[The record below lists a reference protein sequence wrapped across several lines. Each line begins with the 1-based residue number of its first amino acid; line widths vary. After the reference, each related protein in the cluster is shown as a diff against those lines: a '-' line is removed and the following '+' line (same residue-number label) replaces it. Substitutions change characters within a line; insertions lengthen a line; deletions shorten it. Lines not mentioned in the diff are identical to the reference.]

1 LLIIMVTRIVPS
13 PSSEAEGVGCFKALA
28 KESTKLRD
36 RAVWNESK
44 VQEWPGVRRSDP
56 TASCGTVFSILG
68 KKNAER
74 RVPEPHKEYK
84 AWLYLLEMIFELLP
98 AWPRMKCFRKF
109 LAPRLL

>member
-1 LLIIMVTRIVPS
+1 MVMRIVPS
-13 PSSEAEGVGCFKALA
+13 PSSEAKGVGCFKALA
-28 KESTKLRD
+28 EESTKLRD
-36 RAVWNESK
+36 RTVWNESK

-84 AWLYLLEMIFELLP
+84 AWLYSLEMIFELLP